1 MCNKLFESLQVL
13 SIELHVIVSSPF
25 HPEWLHGALTAF
37 VQSQTMREV
46 DDLVLC
52 AVDNEYWRRYL
63 RNLIDAVEKEKFGSV
78 NSLVLKKGL
87 MREIVR
93 CSITL

>member
-25 HPEWLHGALTAF
+25 DPEWLHGALTTF

-52 AVDNEYWRRYL
+52 AVDNEYWRRYFW
-63 RNLIDAVEKEKFGSV
+63 NLIDAVEKEKFESM
-78 NSLVLKKGL
+78 NSLVLKMYSLEKL
-87 MREIVR
+87 R
-93 CSITL
+93 CSITI

>member
-13 SIELHVIVSSPF
+13 SVELHVIVSSPF
-25 HPEWLHGALTAF
+25 DPEWLHGALTTF
-37 VQSQTMREV
+37 VQSQTVREV
-46 DDLVLC
+46 DDLILG

-78 NSLVLKKGL
+78 NGLVLKKD
-87 MREIVR
+87 
-93 CSITL
+93 SIEKL